1 MHISLY
7 LHLHLHHLYSYKPA
21 FHFQESYHVQLKMKL
36 QSKNCCLETKELA
49 FYQQYDKHILL
60 SVTNQISAPLSCPL
74 KIHDRR
80 LSFNASAILYP
91 VS

>member
-1 MHISLY
+1 MHISLMY
-7 LHLHLHHLYSYKPA
+7 LHLHLHHLYSYNPA

-36 QSKNCCLETKELA
+36 QSKNCCLEIKELA

-60 SVTNQISAPLSCPL
+60 SYKPISAPLSYAL
-74 KIHDRR
+74 KMHDRH
-80 LSFNASAILYP
+80 LSFNTSVILYP

>member
-7 LHLHLHHLYSYKPA
+7 LHLHLHHLYRYKPA

-49 FYQQYDKHILL
+49 FISSMINTFFSL
-60 SVTNQISAPLSCPL
+60 TNQISAPLSYPL
-74 KIHDRR
+74 KIHDRH
-80 LSFNASAILYP
+80 LSFNTSAVLYP

>member
-36 QSKNCCLETKELA
+36 QRKNCCLETKELA
-49 FYQQYDKHILL
+49 FYHQYDKHILL
-60 SVTNQISAPLSCPL
+60 SYKPNLCSPKSPSKNSRHKSVI
-74 KIHDRR
+74 
-80 LSFNASAILYP
+80 
-91 VS
+91 